1 MATNMYF
8 PSMLRAFDFQGCE
21 DKVQCDPMPVCPT
34 CGGLH
39 TLCRPRFFA
48 GQLLTEE
55 DLNRLDR
62 YMVEKNRLHNRY
74 IHGWGVVCGLEVV
87 CSVCDREGDR
97 GKVVVKPGYALS
109 PCGNDIVVSRTE
121 TVDVCDLVNRCR
133 PPVDECFSP
142 DTENN
147 CEDAE
152 EEWIIAVCYKEHTA
166 REVVALRAAS
176 GCSEGKQAAG
186 CNCQTTTPGTK
197 QAVANGVNV
206 TRAPQCEP
214 TVVCET
220 YGFRAYRAPKLSD
233 RKQREMGALVKR
245 FVCCIVPFL
254 EDLGGLPAKG
264 STAAQRHQWL
274 LNLKEALREFLRREG
289 LYDCEV
295 AQKLGGIESP
305 DVTNTHYLKAWT
317 NATVGVLSVALL
329 VLQKCLC
336 SALLPPCPEPA
347 MDDCVPIATVTLRRN
362 PCRVVKVCNVS
373 SRRFLLT
380 WPNVH
385 YWLSWMPL
393 FGPVT
398 GKKPARTLRD
408 KLMQLCCTVLG
419 ERFQTQATGSI
430 DALHRMEEPVYKAK
444 MFGAKDTSAAQ
455 KTDGVFASLLA
466 SALSEHEAGADLG
479 TLLLAAMGAPDAN
492 GQPLASELELGN
504 PAEFMLMNQ
513 LLAPMLKSMLPMPL
527 LGGAGG
533 AGAAASADEVAEMRK
548 ELAALSKVVK
558 TQATT
563 INQLKKRNK

>member
-1 MATNMYF
+1 
-8 PSMLRAFDFQGCE
+8 
-21 DKVQCDPMPVCPT
+21 MPVCPT

-48 GQLLTEE
+48 GQLLTED

-97 GKVVVKPGYALS
+97 GKVVVKPGYVLS
-109 PCGNDIVVSRTE
+109 PCGNDIVVSETE
-121 TVDVCDLVNRCR
+121 TVDVCDIINRCQ
-133 PPVDECFSP
+133 PPADECFAPSSE
-142 DTENN
+142 TL

-152 EEWIIAVCYKEHTA
+152 EEWILAVCYKEQTA

-176 GCSEGKQAAG
+176 NCTEGKQAAG

-206 TRAPQCEP
+206 SRAPQCEP

-220 YGFRAYRAPKLSD
+220 YGFRAYKAPKVSD
-233 RKQREMGALVKR
+233 QKQAQMGALVKR
-245 FVCCIVPFL
+245 FVCCVVPFL
-254 EDLGGLPAKG
+254 EDLGSLPTKDY
-264 STAAQRHQWL
+264 TLVQRQQWL

-295 AQKLGGIESP
+295 AQKLAGIETP
-305 DVTNTHYLKAWT
+305 DIHHPQHLEVWIA
-317 NATVGVLSVALL
+317 ATVSVLAVGLL
-329 VLQKCLC
+329 VLQKCFC
-336 SALLPPCPEPA
+336 AALLPPCPEPS
-347 MDDCVPIATVTLRRN
+347 MDDCVPIATVTVRRN

-385 YWLSWMPL
+385 YWLSWIPL
-393 FGPVT
+393 FGPAT

-408 KLMQLCCTVLG
+408 VLVQLCCTNLG
-419 ERFQTQATGSI
+419 ERFQDQATGSI
-430 DALHRMEEPVYKAK
+430 GAMHQMAQPMPKSKAFTTAGPSMEKQQA
-444 MFGAKDTSAAQ
+444 
-455 KTDGVFASLLA
+455 DGVFASLLA
-466 SALSEHEAGADLG
+466 SALTEHEAGADLG

-492 GQPLASELELGN
+492 GQPLASELELRN

-513 LLAPMLKSMLPMPL
+513 VFAPMMQKMVPL
-527 LGGAGG
+527 SLFGMAGG
-533 AGAAASADEVAEMRK
+533 GEGTASAEDLAALREEV
-548 ELAALSKVVK
+548 AALSKLVK

-563 INQLKKRNK
+563 INQLKKGKK